1 MEAHIRRTIDRQG
14 ALRYTCLMR
23 MLVLAHDKSSYTTRR
38 LVEAGKRAK
47 HRMDVHSPIHF
58 RLGFGD
64 VNFVGASKGGPVDV
78 VIPRY
83 GASQQT
89 YGGAV
94 LSQFEATGVRAFN
107 PSGSIA
113 LVRNRVHAMQRFVL
127 AGLPLPKAA
136 LIRRPD
142 DVDAAIAAVGGLP
155 VMLRRVSGQPTFG
168 ALYCETREGCLAA
181 LEALWGLGHEVL
193 VSQHF
198 PELTGD
204 ALRCLVVRGEA
215 VAAIRRKVRMAR
227 TRFRFERRGKTT
239 EVLPHRALT
248 ELLAQVHVVTG
259 LNLAGVDILETKDG
273 YRVLEVNAVPGLEQ
287 LEMTTGR
294 DLAKVVIDAARTFA
308 EEHAEKKPKKKRKS
322 A

>member
-1 MEAHIRRTIDRQG
+1 
-14 ALRYTCLMR
+14 MR
-23 MLVLAHDKSSYTTRR
+23 MLVLAQARGSYTTRR
-38 LVEAGKRAK
+38 LVEAAKRARHK
-47 HRMDVHSPIHF
+47 VDVHSPVHF

-64 VNFVGASKGGPVDV
+64 VNFVGAQKGGPVDI

-83 GASQQT
+83 GASLQT
-89 YGGAV
+89 YGSAV

-107 PSGSIA
+107 PSGSIV
-113 LVRNRVHAMQRFVL
+113 LVRNRVQAMQTFVL

-198 PELTGD
+198 PELRGE
-204 ALRCLVVRGEA
+204 ALRCLIVRGEA
-215 VAAIRRKVRMAR
+215 VAAIRRKVRMVR
-227 TRFRFERRGKTT
+227 TRFRFERRGKAS
-239 EVLPHRALT
+239 EVTPPRALAQ
-248 ELLAQVHVVTG
+248 LLERVHLVTG
-259 LNLAGVDILETKDG
+259 LNLAGVDVLETRDG
-273 YRVLEVNAVPGLEQ
+273 YRVLEVNAVPGIEQ

-294 DLAKVVIDAARTFA
+294 DLAKVIVDAARIFV
-308 EEHAEKKPKKKRKS
+308 EERGPAVEKGKLSGRATRQGTPGRPPRQGKRRT

>member
-1 MEAHIRRTIDRQG
+1 
-14 ALRYTCLMR
+14 MR
-23 MLVLAHDKSSYTTRR
+23 LLVLAQARHSYTTRR
-38 LVEAGKRAK
+38 LVEAAKRARHK
-47 HRMDVHSPIHF
+47 IDVHSPLHF

-64 VNFVGASKGGPVDV
+64 VNFVGKSKGGPVDV

-94 LSQFEATGVRAFN
+94 LSQFEATGVQAFN

-113 LVRNRVHAMQRFVL
+113 LVRNRIHATQTFVL

-136 LIRRPD
+136 LIRRAE

-168 ALYCETREGCLAA
+168 ALFCETREGCLAV

-198 PELTGD
+198 PELGLVTGQ
-204 ALRCLVVRGEA
+204 ALRCLVVRGE
-215 VAAIRRKVRMAR
+215 VAAVIRRKVRMIR
-227 TRFRFERRGKTT
+227 TRFRFERRGKAT
-239 EVLPHRALT
+239 EVTPPRALADI
-248 ELLAQVHVVTG
+248 LRRVHEVSG
-259 LNLAGVDILETKDG
+259 LNLAGVDVLETEDG
-273 YRVLEVNAVPGLEQ
+273 YRVLEVNAVPGIEQ

-294 DLAKVVIDAARTFA
+294 DLARVVIDAATLESAPKVKTAVRPA
-308 EEHAEKKPKKKRKS
+308 KKKRKS

>member
-1 MEAHIRRTIDRQG
+1 
-14 ALRYTCLMR
+14 MR
-23 MLVLAHDKSSYTTRR
+23 MLVLAHDRSSYTTRR
-38 LVEAGKRAK
+38 LVEAGKRGK
-47 HRMDVHSPIHF
+47 HKIDVHSPVHF

-83 GASQQT
+83 GASMQT
-89 YGGAV
+89 YGSAV
-94 LSQFEATGVRAFN
+94 LSQFEATGVQAFN

-113 LVRNRVHAMQRFVL
+113 LVRNRIHAMQTFVL

-136 LIRRPD
+136 LIRRPE
-142 DVDAAIAAVGGLP
+142 DVDAAIAAVDGLP

-168 ALYCETREGCLAA
+168 ALYCETREGALAT

-198 PELTGD
+198 PELSGE
-204 ALRCLVVRGEA
+204 ALRCLVVRGEVVA
-215 VAAIRRKVRMAR
+215 VIRRKVRMMR
-227 TRFRFERRGKTT
+227 TRFRFERRGKAS
-239 EVLPHRALT
+239 EVVPTRVLGQ
-248 ELLAQVHVVTG
+248 LLERVHLITG
-259 LNLAGVDILETKDG
+259 LNLAGVDVIETEDG
-273 YRVLEVNAVPGLEQ
+273 YRVLEVNAVPGIEQ

-294 DLAKVVIDAARTFA
+294 DLAKIIIDSARASVELTRGPR
-308 EEHAEKKPKKKRKS
+308 ESVETKPKKKRKT